1 MVESRLLLGSNLGE
15 GNFVG
20 NDESQASRGY
30 GCDMKIRKFS
40 ELTLSDIYI
49 LTLLSSPPNHT
60 PFLPLL

>member
-1 MVESRLLLGSNLGE
+1 MVESRLLLGSNLGK

-40 ELTLSDIYI
+40 ELTLSDI